1 MQVYRYFFQGRFRDT
16 TGINDWEH
24 AGIYFD
30 QYPLVWY
37 CVAVVLVC
45 LQRPLPL
52 LTCICVPHVLGNVY
66 AIMNHYGKMEQ

>member
-37 CVAVVLVC
+37 CIAVVMVC
-45 LQRPLPL
+45 LQIPALADMHL
-52 LTCICVPHVLGNVY
+52 Y
-66 AIMNHYGKMEQ
+66 ATDAGERLRHHEFLW